1 MIYVVTINNTEY
13 EVEVE
18 IGKASIVK
26 TTAVTYAQPQAAS
39 PATTPLAR
47 AAAQTVPV
55 AASSVT
61 SPEGAVPVKSP
72 MPGTILDVKVSVGT
86 TVKRGDILLILEA
99 MKMENEITAAHDGTV
114 VQIAVQKGASV
125 STGDLLLS
133 IK

>member
-18 IGKASIVK
+18 IGKASVIR
-26 TTAVTYAQPQAAS
+26 TTAITSAAPRETAPADFQATQASQPVS
-39 PATTPLAR
+39 VSGL
-47 AAAQTVPV
+47 
-55 AASSVT
+55 SSA

-72 MPGTILDVKVSVGT
+72 MPGTILDVKVVVGASV
-86 TVKRGDILLILEA
+86 KKGDILLILEA

-114 VQIAVQKGASV
+114 VQISVQKGASV